1 MKIFVTNDD
10 GYRAQG
16 IKALVNVM
24 KKFGDVTVVA
34 PKYHQSGTAMAV
46 TLGFKPIAVKDLG
59 DIDGARWY
67 YVDATPASCVK
78 FAIDNV
84 FTDGKPDLVVSGV
97 NHGSNAATAACYSA
111 TLGAAQEAAI
121 GGIPAIGVSLDN
133 IWSEADFSAFEA
145 LFPEVLMKLV
155 KNGPYPHGTYFNIN
169 FPNLPSGKIKGIRLG
184 HMGMGHWEKE
194 FEKWDPNWFSL
205 RGIDLGAMHLK
216 MEDAEP
222 EEGES
227 MYFMIGTFVD
237 DAREDALADHR
248 LMKEGYIS
256 ITVHNFDNTD
266 RRLAGVLK
274 KAGVETDF

>member
-1 MKIFVTNDD
+1 MKILVTNDD

-16 IKALVNVM
+16 IRALVNVM
-24 KKFGDVTVVA
+24 KKYGDVTVVA

-59 DIDGARWY
+59 EIDGARWY

-78 FAIDNV
+78 FAVDNI
-84 FTDGKPDLVVSGV
+84 FTDAKPDLVVSGV

-121 GGIPAIGVSLDN
+121 NGIPAIGVSLDN
-133 IWSEADFSAFEA
+133 IWSEADFSAFEV
-145 LFPEVLMKLV
+145 LFPDILMRLV

-169 FPNLPSGKIKGIRLG
+169 FPDLPSAKIKGVRLG
-184 HMGMGHWEKE
+184 HMGMGHWERE
-194 FEKWDPNWFSL
+194 FERWDPKWFSL
-205 RGIDLGAMHLK
+205 RGIDLSAMHLK
-216 MEDAEP
+216 KEESEP

-237 DAREDALADHR
+237 DSPKDKTADHR
-248 LMKEGYIS
+248 LVKDGYIA

-266 RRLAGVLK
+266 RAVSQTLMNAGLE
-274 KAGVETDF
+274 ADF